1 MTPGPRTCLLGGEGG
16 RPVSPWQPRGPT
28 RPYGRFL
35 AAGGSSQEGGGGDAR
50 VEGDGGA
57 GVQAP
62 PSRWEPPS
70 PPPRPPSVPSA
81 PPRGCRR
88 DGPALVCACMLQG
101 RGRPPARWRGRPR
114 GRAARGPARG
124 KDEGVGFGGGAVVEH
139 FLNNVKKCRIGILG
153 ASSLLPCMTQND
165 FLPRRNAEK
174 LIQVN
179 LHITCN
185 RVSANPT
192 KLIKRREV
200 G

>member
-70 PPPRPPSVPSA
+70 PPRRPSVPSA

-124 KDEGVGFGGGAVVEH
+124 KDEEVGFGGGGGGGGRSAH
-139 FLNNVKKCRIGILG
+139 R
-153 ASSLLPCMTQND
+153 P
-165 FLPRRNAEK
+165 PRPPRAPAP
-174 LIQVN
+174 
-179 LHITCN
+179 
-185 RVSANPT
+185 RA
-192 KLIKRREV
+192 RRPRA
-200 G
+200 GRAPPGPPAGPPP